1 MAKKF
6 GNALGAFADGAIL
19 FPLIAALTNRSG
31 FSSAML
37 FASAGIIYVLS
48 GLWFRVPMPVQPL
61 KAIAIAA
68 VVSGASYLEVRWAG
82 AVVGLFCVVL
92 LLFRVDKFANH
103 VPSYLI
109 HGIQAGLGL
118 MLLRKAFEGG
128 LEASFIHPDI
138 SQSLLI
144 LGACAFA
151 WLLSHFFGLSLL
163 GLLAA
168 GGAIVGIS
176 LSSAD
181 AAAVPSTVSAVRWD
195 FILALALPQ
204 VVLTSANSVLATH
217 DVAQRYFGE
226 RARRVTISGLLASI
240 GFGNLAVSA
249 VGGLPF
255 CHGSGGVT
263 AHFRGGS
270 YHWSSNVI
278 IGAFC
283 LLLAGAQ
290 VVWGKTIL
298 NYPPLLLGI
307 LLGVVG
313 YHHVKLAAPSWR
325 IPAMRP
331 TLIVMGAVALL
342 SQNLLWS
349 AAFGIVTASA
359 SHLLFPKRVPI

>member
-1 MAKKF
+1 MAKRF
-6 GNALGAFADGAIL
+6 GNVLGAFADGAIL
-19 FPLIAALTNRSG
+19 FPLIAALANRSS

-37 FASAGIIYVLS
+37 FASAGIIYILS

-82 AVVGLFCVVL
+82 AVLGLFCVVL
-92 LLFRVDKFANH
+92 LLFRIDRFADR

-118 MLLRKAFEGG
+118 MLLRRAFEGG
-128 LEASFIHPDI
+128 LETFAHPDMF
-138 SQSLLI
+138 QSFLI
-144 LGACAFA
+144 LGACATA
-151 WLLSHFFGLSLL
+151 WLVSHLFGLSLL

-168 GGAIVGIS
+168 GGTIVGIS
-176 LSSAD
+176 LSPSEATGFSSAI
-181 AAAVPSTVSAVRWD
+181 PAVRWD
-195 FILALALPQ
+195 FVLALALPQ

-226 RARRVTISGLLASI
+226 KASRVSISGLLASI

-263 AHFRGGS
+263 AHVRGGS
-270 YHWSSNVI
+270 YHWSSNLI

-283 LLLAGAQ
+283 LMLAGAQ
-290 VVWGKTIL
+290 IVWGKTL
-298 NYPPLLLGI
+298 LSYPPLLLGI

-325 IPAMRP
+325 VPALRP
-331 TLIVMGAVALL
+331 TLVVMGAVALL

-349 AAFGIVTASA
+349 LGFGIITASA
-359 SHLLFPKRVPI
+359 SYLLFPRRVSV